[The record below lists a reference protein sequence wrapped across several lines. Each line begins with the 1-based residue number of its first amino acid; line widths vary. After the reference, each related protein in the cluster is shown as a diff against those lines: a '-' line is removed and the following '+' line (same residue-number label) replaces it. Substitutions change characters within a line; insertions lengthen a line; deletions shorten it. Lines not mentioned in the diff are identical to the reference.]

1 MSKEIYS
8 KSVSRSKDEAAA
20 SDCYGVRDGVLV
32 NYCGKDAY
40 VFIPNSVTDI
50 DGKAF
55 YHNNNIR
62 TVVIPDSIKSIAAEA
77 FSGCTS
83 LEAIDISSAVTD
95 IGEYAFAGCTSLK
108 KIYFRG
114 TETQWNAISKGY
126 GWDLNIEKYDI
137 VYKNS
142 DTTEL
147 CEITDDGT
155 LLQYDNSA
163 ENVIIPDS
171 VKKIGARI
179 FGNNNSKVKSI
190 TIPGAVHSIDSNAF
204 FGCTMLETIVTEK
217 TNPVY
222 ISDGNCLIERNTG
235 ILIAGCRTGVIPKYV
250 KGIGDYAF
258 ATREGVTY
266 LSIPES
272 VKSFGTGILDYSSVK
287 TIVYQGTSEQWE
299 KIDKAEQWSP
309 FYEYKIISE
318 GDLQKQKNNFAQD
331 FEIEDGV
338 LKKYNGSAKE
348 IFIPS
353 SVICIGE
360 WAFYGCSSSSIFIP
374 SSVTSICEAAFYGCS
389 SLKIYYCG
397 NETQWKKMQI
407 DDSTIKEWKI
417 IFNAAP
423 AALMIKLK
431 NNIAESISQLFAIT
445 NQIRARA
452 AFRFNA
458 RIKNGVLIKYK
469 GKAKEVFIPSFVTS
483 IGEWAFNGCKSL
495 TSISIPASVTSIGE
509 WAFSY
514 CSALTSIIIPDSVTS
529 IGDSTFSGCN
539 SLTSISIPA
548 SVTSIGD
555 SAFSG
560 CSSLTSITI
569 PDSVTSIGTWAFYG
583 CKSLTSITVDSN
595 NKVYR
600 SENNC
605 IIELKTNTLVAGCK
619 NSVIPSSV
627 TSIGKAAFSYC
638 SALTSITIPDSVTSI
653 GEWAFSDCNSL
664 TSITIPDSVTSI
676 GNSAFSDC
684 ASLSS
689 MTVDSNNN
697 VYRSEN
703 NCIIER
709 KTNTLVAGCKNS
721 VIPSSVTSIGE
732 EAFGGCSSLTSISI
746 PASVTNIG
754 EWAFFGCSS
763 LKTVYYQGS
772 EEQWKKI
779 QIYDTTIKECK
790 IIFFTP
796 SQTSNSKS
804 YQDENFI
811 RDAQIEN
818 GVLIKYKGNAKE
830 VVIPSAVTSIGKEA
844 FYGCKSLTSLTI
856 PDSVTSIGKWAFSGC
871 KSLASITIPD
881 SVTSIGMWA
890 FYGCSSLASI
900 TVDSNNKVYRSENN
914 CIIERETNTLVA
926 GCKNSVI
933 PSSVTS
939 IGERAFY
946 DCSSLASIS
955 IPDSVTSIGERA
967 FSRCS
972 SLATTAL

>member
-1 MSKEIYS
+1 M
-8 KSVSRSKDEAAA
+8 
-20 SDCYGVRDGVLV
+20 
-32 NYCGKDAY
+32 
-40 VFIPNSVTDI
+40 
-50 DGKAF
+50 
-55 YHNNNIR
+55 
-62 TVVIPDSIKSIAAEA
+62 
-77 FSGCTS
+77 
-83 LEAIDISSAVTD
+83 
-95 IGEYAFAGCTSLK
+95 
-108 KIYFRG
+108 
-114 TETQWNAISKGY
+114 
-126 GWDLNIEKYDI
+126 
-137 VYKNS
+137 
-142 DTTEL
+142 
-147 CEITDDGT
+147 
-155 LLQYDNSA
+155 LQYDNSA

-374 SSVTSICEAAFYGCS
+374 SSVTSIGEAAFYGCS

-423 AALMIKLK
+423 AALIIKLK

-452 AFRFNA
+452 AFR
-458 RIKNGVLIKYK
+458 IKNGVLIKYK
-469 GKAKEVFIPSFVTS
+469 GNAKYAVIPSSVTS
-483 IGEWAFNGCKSL
+483 IGEWAFFKCSSLTSITIPDSVTSIGELAFGGCSSLTSIIIPDSVTSIGYEAFAYCSALTSITVDSNNKVYRSENNCIIERKTNTLVAGCKNSVISSSVTSIGDLAFCGCNSL

-514 CSALTSIIIPDSVTS
+514 CSALTSI
-529 IGDSTFSGCN
+529 
-539 SLTSISIPA
+539 
-548 SVTSIGD
+548 
-555 SAFSG
+555 
-560 CSSLTSITI
+560 
-569 PDSVTSIGTWAFYG
+569 
-583 CKSLTSITVDSN
+583 TVDSN
-595 NKVYR
+595 NK
-600 SENNC
+600 
-605 IIELKTNTLVAGCK
+605 
-619 NSVIPSSV
+619 
-627 TSIGKAAFSYC
+627 
-638 SALTSITIPDSVTSI
+638 
-653 GEWAFSDCNSL
+653 
-664 TSITIPDSVTSI
+664 
-676 GNSAFSDC
+676 
-684 ASLSS
+684 
-689 MTVDSNNN
+689 

-732 EAFGGCSSLTSISI
+732 EAFAGCSALTSVAI
-746 PASVTNIG
+746 PASVTSIG
-754 EWAFFGCSS
+754 DSAFDGCESLSSIVIPASVTSIGDSAFDGCASLTSITIPDSVTSIGDSAFVGCFS

-772 EEQWKKI
+772 EEQWTKLRI
-779 QIYDTTIKECK
+779 NDSTIKKCK
-790 IIFFTP
+790 IIF
-796 SQTSNSKS
+796 
-804 YQDENFI
+804 
-811 RDAQIEN
+811 
-818 GVLIKYKGNAKE
+818 NA
-830 VVIPSAVTSIGKEA
+830 
-844 FYGCKSLTSLTI
+844 
-856 PDSVTSIGKWAFSGC
+856 
-871 KSLASITIPD
+871 
-881 SVTSIGMWA
+881 
-890 FYGCSSLASI
+890 
-900 TVDSNNKVYRSENN
+900 R
-914 CIIERETNTLVA
+914 
-926 GCKNSVI
+926 
-933 PSSVTS
+933 
-939 IGERAFY
+939 
-946 DCSSLASIS
+946 
-955 IPDSVTSIGERA
+955 
-967 FSRCS
+967 
-972 SLATTAL
+972 

>member
-8 KSVSRSKDEAAA
+8 KSVSRSKDEATA
-20 SDCYGVRDGVLV
+20 SDCYDIRDGVLV
-32 NYCGKDAY
+32 KYIGKDAY
-40 VFIPNSVTDI
+40 VFIPDSVTDI
-50 DGKAF
+50 EGKAF

-62 TVVIPDSIKSIAAEA
+62 TVIIPDSIKSIAAEA

-147 CEITDDGT
+147 CKITDDGT

-235 ILIAGCRTGVIPKYV
+235 ILIAGCRTSVIPKYV

-299 KIDKAEQWSP
+299 KIDKAEQWNP

-318 GDLQKQKNNFAQD
+318 GDLQKQKNYFAQD

-360 WAFYGCSSSSIFIP
+360 WAFYGCSSSSSIFIP
-374 SSVTSICEAAFYGCS
+374 SSVTSISEWAFYGCS

-423 AALMIKLK
+423 AALIIKLK

-452 AFRFNA
+452 AFR
-458 RIKNGVLIKYK
+458 IKNGVLIKYK
-469 GKAKEVFIPSFVTS
+469 GNAKYAVIPS
-483 IGEWAFNGCKSL
+483 
-495 TSISIPASVTSIGE
+495 SVTSIGE
-509 WAFSY
+509 WAF
-514 CSALTSIIIPDSVTS
+514 
-529 IGDSTFSGCN
+529 FK
-539 SLTSISIPA
+539 
-548 SVTSIGD
+548 
-555 SAFSG
+555 

-569 PDSVTSIGTWAFYG
+569 PASVTSIGKAAFDG
-583 CKSLTSITVDSN
+583 CTSLKKIYYRGNEAQWKKIQIADSTIVGCEIIFNAIPTTLSIKLK
-595 NKVYR
+595 NKITESLAQFSAITNKIRARAVLPNAQI
-600 SENNC
+600 ENGV
-605 IIELKTNTLVAGCK
+605 LKKYKGKAKEV
-619 NSVIPSSV
+619 VIPSSV
-627 TSIGKAAFSYC
+627 TSIGKSAFDGCKSL
-638 SALTSITIPDSVTSI
+638 ASITIPASVTRI
-653 GEWAFSDCNSL
+653 GWWAFGGCKSL
-664 TSITIPDSVTSI
+664 ASITIPASVTRI
-676 GNSAFSDC
+676 GWWAFGGC

-689 MTVDSNNN
+689 MTVDRNNK

-732 EAFGGCSSLTSISI
+732 YAFYGCSSLTSITI
-746 PASVTNIG
+746 PASVTSIG
-754 EWAFFGCSS
+754 NSAFYGCSS

-772 EEQWKKI
+772 KAQWEEI
-779 QIYDTTIKECK
+779 EIDDSTIKKRK
-790 IIFFTP
+790 IIF
-796 SQTSNSKS
+796 
-804 YQDENFI
+804 
-811 RDAQIEN
+811 
-818 GVLIKYKGNAKE
+818 NA
-830 VVIPSAVTSIGKEA
+830 
-844 FYGCKSLTSLTI
+844 
-856 PDSVTSIGKWAFSGC
+856 
-871 KSLASITIPD
+871 
-881 SVTSIGMWA
+881 
-890 FYGCSSLASI
+890 
-900 TVDSNNKVYRSENN
+900 R
-914 CIIERETNTLVA
+914 
-926 GCKNSVI
+926 
-933 PSSVTS
+933 
-939 IGERAFY
+939 
-946 DCSSLASIS
+946 
-955 IPDSVTSIGERA
+955 
-967 FSRCS
+967 
-972 SLATTAL
+972 

>member
-8 KSVSRSKDEAAA
+8 KSLSRSKDEAAA
-20 SDCYGVRDGVLV
+20 SDCYDIRDGVLV
-32 NYCGKDAY
+32 KYIGKDAY
-40 VFIPNSVTDI
+40 VFIPDSVTDI
-50 DGKAF
+50 EGKAF

-147 CEITDDGT
+147 CKITDDGT

-299 KIDKAEQWSP
+299 KIDKAEQWNP

-318 GDLQKQKNNFAQD
+318 GDLQKQKNYFAQD
-331 FEIEDGV
+331 FEIEGGV
-338 LKKYNGSAKE
+338 LKKYTGSAKE
-348 IFIPS
+348 IFIPD

-407 DDSTIKEWKI
+407 DDSSIKEWKI

-452 AFRFNA
+452 AFR
-458 RIKNGVLIKYK
+458 IKNGVLIKYK
-469 GKAKEVFIPSFVTS
+469 GKAKEVVIPS
-483 IGEWAFNGCKSL
+483 
-495 TSISIPASVTSIGE
+495 SVTSIGE
-509 WAFSY
+509 WAFS
-514 CSALTSIIIPDSVTS
+514 C
-529 IGDSTFSGCN
+529 CK
-539 SLTSISIPA
+539 SLA
-548 SVTSIGD
+548 
-555 SAFSG
+555 
-560 CSSLTSITI
+560 SITI
-569 PDSVTSIGTWAFYG
+569 PA
-583 CKSLTSITVDSN
+583 
-595 NKVYR
+595 
-600 SENNC
+600 
-605 IIELKTNTLVAGCK
+605 
-619 NSVIPSSV
+619 SV
-627 TSIGKAAFSYC
+627 TSIGKAAFDGCTSLKKIYYRGNEAQWKKIQIADSTIVGC
-638 SALTSITIPDSVTSI
+638 EIIFNAIPTTLSIKLKNKITESLAQFSAITNKIRARAVLPNAQIENGVLKKYKGKAKEVVIPSSVTI
-653 GEWAFSDCNSL
+653 
-664 TSITIPDSVTSI
+664 I
-676 GNSAFSDC
+676 GNSAFSCCKSLASITIPASVTRIGWWAFGGC
-684 ASLSS
+684 ASLTS
-689 MTVDSNNN
+689 MTVDRNNK

-732 EAFGGCSSLTSISI
+732 YAFYSCSSLTSITIPASVTSIGDDAFYGCSSLTSITIPDSVTNIGAGAFWICESLTSISI
-746 PASVTNIG
+746 PASVTSIG
-754 EWAFFGCSS
+754 DKAFCWCSS
-763 LKTVYYQGS
+763 L
-772 EEQWKKI
+772 
-779 QIYDTTIKECK
+779 
-790 IIFFTP
+790 
-796 SQTSNSKS
+796 TSIS
-804 YQDENFI
+804 
-811 RDAQIEN
+811 
-818 GVLIKYKGNAKE
+818 
-830 VVIPSAVTSIGKEA
+830 IPDSVTSIGNSA
-844 FYGCKSLTSLTI
+844 FYGCKSLTSIVI
-856 PDSVTSIGKWAFSGC
+856 PGSVTSIGDEAFCGC
-871 KSLASITIPD
+871 ESLTSITIPA
-881 SVTSIGMWA
+881 SVTSIGEWA
-890 FYGCSSLASI
+890 FGYCDSLSSM

-914 CIIERETNTLVA
+914 CIIERKTNTLVA

-939 IGERAFY
+939 IGEGAFNK
-946 DCSSLASIS
+946 CSSLTSIT
-955 IPDSVTSIGERA
+955 IPSSVTSIGNSA
-967 FSRCS
+967 FYGCS
-972 SLATTAL
+972 SLKTVYYQGSKAQWEEIEIDDSTIKECKIIFNAR

>member
-1 MSKEIYS
+1 MSKGIYS
-8 KSVSRSKDEAAA
+8 KSVSRSKEEATA
-20 SDCYGVRDGVLV
+20 SDCYDIRDGVLV
-32 NYCGKDAY
+32 KYCGKDAY

-50 DGKAF
+50 EGKAF
-55 YHNNNIR
+55 YHNTNIR

-83 LEAIDISSAVTD
+83 IEAIDISSAVTD

-235 ILIAGCRTGVIPKYV
+235 ILIAGCRTSVIPKYV

-299 KIDKAEQWSP
+299 KIDKAEQWNP

-318 GDLQKQKNNFAQD
+318 GDLQKQKNYFAQD
-331 FEIEDGV
+331 FEIEGGV

-353 SVICIGE
+353 SVTSIGE
-360 WAFYGCSSSSIFIP
+360 AAFYGCSSSSSIFIP
-374 SSVTSICEAAFYGCS
+374 SSVTSIGEAAFYGCS
-389 SLKIYYCG
+389 SFKIYYCG

-423 AALMIKLK
+423 AALIIKLK

-469 GKAKEVFIPSFVTS
+469 GKAKEVVIPSSVTS
-483 IGEWAFNGCKSL
+483 IGKEAFFGCSSL
-495 TSISIPASVTSIGE
+495 TSISIPASVTSIG
-509 WAFSY
+509 F
-514 CSALTSIIIPDSVTS
+514 
-529 IGDSTFSGCN
+529 
-539 SLTSISIPA
+539 
-548 SVTSIGD
+548 
-555 SAFSG
+555 SAFDG
-560 CSSLTSITI
+560 CSSLASITI
-569 PDSVTSIGTWAFYG
+569 PDSV
-583 CKSLTSITVDSN
+583 K
-595 NKVYR
+595 
-600 SENNC
+600 
-605 IIELKTNTLVAGCK
+605 
-619 NSVIPSSV
+619 
-627 TSIGKAAFSYC
+627 
-638 SALTSITIPDSVTSI
+638 SI
-653 GEWAFSDCNSL
+653 GEGAFSC
-664 TSITIPDSVTSI
+664 
-676 GNSAFSDC
+676 
-684 ASLSS
+684 
-689 MTVDSNNN
+689 
-697 VYRSEN
+697 
-703 NCIIER
+703 
-709 KTNTLVAGCKNS
+709 
-721 VIPSSVTSIGE
+721 
-732 EAFGGCSSLTSISI
+732 CSSLTSISI

-754 EWAFFGCSS
+754 KGAFNKCSSLTSITIPSSVTSIGEGAFYDCYS

-772 EEQWKKI
+772 EAQWKKI

-818 GVLIKYKGNAKE
+818 GVLIKYKGKAKE
-830 VVIPSAVTSIGKEA
+830 VVIPSSVTSIGKDA
-844 FYGCKSLTSLTI
+844 FDGCKSLTSLTI
-856 PDSVTSIGKWAFSGC
+856 PASVKSIGTWAFAWCSALTSIS
-871 KSLASITIPD
+871 IPD

-890 FYGCSSLASI
+890 FSGCASLSSM
-900 TVDSNNKVYRSENN
+900 TVDRNNKVYRSENN
-914 CIIERETNTLVA
+914 CIIERKTNTLVA

-946 DCSSLASIS
+946 GCSSLASIT
-955 IPDSVTSIGERA
+955 IPDSVTSIGYSAFSDCSSLAAMTVDSNNKVYCSENNCIIKRKTNTLVAGCKNSVIPSSVTSIGERA
-967 FSRCS
+967 FYGCS
-972 SLATTAL
+972 SLASITIPDSVTSIGDSAFDGCYHLEKVYYKGSEEQWKKIKIKDSTIKKYKIIFNAR